1 MPIRMLR
8 DWTDSESVN
17 GLSPFAETLFVRL
30 IMKADDYG
38 CFHATPSLV
47 RSFCF
52 PLRETMRNT
61 EVSRGLEELQAAGLI
76 ALYAG
81 SDRKEYLQILNFGQR
96 LKQSRHRF
104 PEPQPDTGNGDPA
117 SAVPEVPGSSRKF
130 PEQNK
135 NENTEGEERV
145 CVSRTCAMEAERI
158 ANLYPR
164 AKIGNW
170 QKTVTAVLNA
180 IQREFDRGN
189 SVNDAVSLL
198 ELKTREYAKAAEK
211 MKHKRFIIQAT
222 KFFDDGIY
230 NNDPETWDFS
240 EENSNKQRGRN
251 DSSYEYT
258 SQLD

>member
-1 MPIRMLR
+1 MLR

-38 CFHATPSLV
+38 CFHGTPSLV

-81 SDRKEYLQILNFGQR
+81 FDRKEYLQILNFGQR
-96 LKQSRHRF
+96 LKRSRHRF

-117 SAVPEVPGSSRKF
+117 SVVPEVPGSSRKF

-145 CVSRTCAMEAERI
+145 CVSHMCAIEAEKI
-158 ANLYPR
+158 ANLYPT

-170 QKTVTAVLNA
+170 QQTVKSIISA

-189 SVNDAVSLL
+189 SVNNAIALVESG
-198 ELKTREYAKAAEK
+198 TREYAKAAEK
-211 MKHKRFIIQAT
+211 ITHKRFIFQAK
-222 KFFDDGIY
+222 KFFDEGIY

-240 EENSNKQRGRN
+240 DEKQNKGLKN
-251 DSSYEYT
+251 DSSYEYH
-258 SQLD
+258 SELG